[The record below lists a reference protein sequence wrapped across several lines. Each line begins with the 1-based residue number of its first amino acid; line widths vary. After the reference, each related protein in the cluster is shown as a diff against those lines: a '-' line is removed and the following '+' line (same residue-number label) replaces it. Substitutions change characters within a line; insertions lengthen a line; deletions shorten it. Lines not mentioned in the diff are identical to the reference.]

1 MSARTELRRGHL
13 VVGAWTAGNGV
24 LAGLLLGFHP
34 SPISIGLYAG
44 AVVLV
49 SVFGLAVLYAVRTE
63 RGVGPPVRMPVR
75 STAAVLTAIGLTIA
89 GLALPYGPLWLVVA
103 LYPLIAAAVVV
114 RGERLPA
121 GERPWPAAADGMP
134 LAEPYPARWPLVHH
148 GETLGDAV
156 AVPPDHPA
164 HVPAPPRPP
173 RRRSRLLVLLLVVPG
188 AVRAL
193 VDLITGRRR
202 GRGEDR

>member
-1 MSARTELRRGHL
+1 VSARAELRRGHL

-34 SPISIGLYAG
+34 SPIEIGLYAG
-44 AVVLV
+44 AVLLV
-49 SVFGLAVLYAVRTE
+49 SAFGLAVLHAVRTG
-63 RGVGPPVRMPVR
+63 RGVGTTVRMPVR
-75 STAAVLTAIGLTIA
+75 STAAVLTAIGLTLA

-103 LYPLIAAAVVV
+103 LYPLIAAAVLV

-121 GERPWPAAADGMP
+121 DTRPWPASLDGMP
-134 LAEPYPARWPLVHH
+134 LAEPHPARRPLVHH

-164 HVPAPPRPP
+164 HVPAPPR
-173 RRRSRLLVLLLVVPG
+173 RRSRLLVLLLVVPG

-193 VDLITGRRR
+193 VDLITRRRR